1 MTHAATH
8 LVERAAELLGAARQV
23 VVFSGAGLSTASGI
37 PDYRSPNS
45 GLWEKADPY
54 EVASLTAF
62 RHHPERFF
70 NWIKPLAH
78 TIANAQPNAA
88 HFALARLEKA
98 QRLNAIITQNID
110 GLHQRA
116 GSTNVLEIHGGL
128 GTASC
133 GACHRTVEAAPHW
146 EAFNRNGFFPAC
158 PHCGG
163 LLKPNVIL
171 MEEQLPV
178 LVFHKARRA
187 AQTCDLMLVLGSSL
201 EVLPAARLPIEAL
214 NVGAKLIMINLSQ
227 TYLDERADVL
237 IHADITT
244 VLPEIVAAAGVPLDE

>member
-1 MTHAATH
+1 MTHPAY
-8 LVERAAELLGAARQV
+8 LIERAAELLRAARRV

-37 PDYRSPNS
+37 PDYRSPHS

-54 EVASLTAF
+54 EVASLTVF

-70 NWIKPLAH
+70 NWIKPLARL
-78 TIANAQPNAA
+78 IACAQPNPA
-88 HFALARLEKA
+88 HYALARLEKT
-98 QRLNAIITQNID
+98 QQLTAIITQNID

-116 GSTNVLEIHGGL
+116 GNTNVLEIHGGL
-128 GTASC
+128 GTATC

-146 EAFNRNGFFPAC
+146 EAFNRNGSFPAC

-178 LVFHKARRA
+178 LVFHQARRA
-187 AQTCDLMLVLGSSL
+187 AQTCDLMFVLGASL
-201 EVLPAARLPIEAL
+201 EVLPAARLPVEAL
-214 NVGAKLIMINLSQ
+214 NAGAKLVMINLGQ
-227 TYLDERADVL
+227 TFLDERADVL
-237 IHADITT
+237 LQMDVAEA
-244 VLPEIVAAAGVPLDE
+244 LPEIVAAAGVPLDE

>member
-1 MTHAATH
+1 MTRAAS
-8 LVERAAELLGAARQV
+8 LIERAAELLRAARQV
-23 VVFSGAGLSTASGI
+23 VAFSGAGLSTASGI
-37 PDYRSPNS
+37 PDYRSPHS

-78 TIANAQPNAA
+78 LIASAQPNAA
-88 HFALARLEKA
+88 HYALARLEKA
-98 QRLNAIITQNID
+98 QRLTTIITQNID

-116 GSTNVLEIHGGL
+116 GNGNVLEIHGGL
-128 GTASC
+128 GTATC
-133 GACHRTVEAAPHW
+133 GACHRTVEATPHW
-146 EAFNRNGFFPAC
+146 EAFNRDGYFPAC

-178 LVFHKARRA
+178 RVFHQARQA

-201 EVLPAARLPIEAL
+201 EVLPAARLPVEAL
-214 NVGAKLIMINLSQ
+214 NVGAKLVMINLGQ

-237 IHADITT
+237 LQMDVAEA
-244 VLPEIVAAAGVPLDE
+244 LPEIVAAAGVPLDE